1 MKKYVKLILMSLAL
15 CLTLGVMVVGIYSA
29 TSGSSVLS
37 SMVKWNALGVEAEIN
52 AMVSG
57 NNSSDSITNTYH
69 QTISASEANPSGTWS
84 IGSMNFVTTNNSAT
98 GKKTCTPIVIRFS
111 IKNIASDEQVKLY
124 YKFATPPQDIYNLD
138 YTYRIAYGT
147 LGASETWNGTDFF
160 SSSYSGNMTVVNDK
174 TSYTS
179 IEKYSSSSYLDNGET
194 AVFEI
199 SMVVNNLSANISSA
213 SLTPVLTL
221 KSALTPTLDKL
232 KFIANSDGNSYSVAA
247 KSSSITGE
255 VIIPETYEGKP
266 VTSIANSGF
275 ADNSNLTSVIIPN
288 SVTSI
293 GDYAFNKCIG
303 LTSIMIPNSVTS
315 IGVNVFSNCSGLTSI
330 NVSSGNTKYDSRD
343 NCNAIIETASNTLIQ
358 GCKTTIIP
366 DSVISIGV
374 SAFSGCSGLTSITIP
389 NSVTRIGNSAFN
401 KCIGLTSITIP
412 NSVTSIGVNVFS
424 NCSGL
429 TSINVSSGN
438 TKYDSRD
445 NCNAIIETASNT
457 LIQGCKTT
465 IIPDSVIS
473 IGVSAFYGCSG
484 LTSITIPNSV
494 TDIKNRAFSYC
505 DGLTS
510 IIIPDGA
517 TSIGSR
523 TFLYCEKLTKIYIPA
538 SVTTISASG
547 SSNSPFYGCS
557 SSLVIYCAAGSKPT
571 GWGTYWNYYS
581 SSETLTVN
589 WGASEADLY
598 SGILIFTA
606 SSDGNS
612 YSVKGASTA
621 SGDIVIPASIDG
633 KPVTTISSSG
643 FANNTRI
650 TEVVVPEGIREIG
663 SYAFTGCVRL
673 NSINFPNSLTTIGYR
688 AFYNTGLQSVYLGKN
703 ITSIGGCV
711 FSYCPVLRSIQV
723 DAENQKYDSRNNC
736 NAIIETSSNK
746 LMFGCA
752 ISVIPDSVTSIG
764 DYAFSYCYGINSFNI
779 PNNVTS
785 IGNDAFS
792 YCVYLNKITIPG
804 SVLSIGEGAFDHCS
818 SLTDITIEEGVQIV
832 NEYAFTECVELLSL
846 TLPST
851 VTTLGK
857 GAVYGCVKL
866 TNINLPI
873 GITVIS
879 EELFG
884 NCSSLTNV
892 TIPSNVTTIED
903 YAFKNSAISD
913 LSIADTVTTLGAYVF
928 EKCSNLTTIVLPNS
942 ITTIGEG
949 LFSECTS
956 LKNVTFPNSL
966 SMTTNRMFRNCSG
979 LIEITIPNN
988 ITSLADYTFM
998 NCSSLINVNLPSTI
1012 TKLGKDVFYQC
1023 TSLVD
1028 IVIPDSVTN
1037 IGDYLFSGCTNL
1049 MNVTLSSSITRL
1061 SSYMFENCTSLE
1073 SFSIPDSITKIS
1085 NNAFKGCT
1093 SLIKVFIPQ
1102 TVINIT
1108 VVSATYSPFYGCSSG
1123 LKLYCEVASAPIKD
1137 SLIDDGWSKYWN
1149 YYDSTNTLSVTFG
1162 VTRSQYNSL

>member
-57 NNSSDSITNTYH
+57 NNSSDNITNTYH

-84 IGSMNFVTTNNSAT
+84 IGSMNFVTANNSAT
-98 GKKTCTPIVIRFS
+98 GKKSCTPIVIRFS
-111 IKNIASDEQVKLY
+111 IKNTASDEQVKLY
-124 YKFATPPQDIYNLD
+124 YKFSTPPQDIYNLD

-221 KSALTPTLDKL
+221 KSALTPTLEKL
-232 KFIANSDGNSYSVAA
+232 EFIANSDGNSYSVAA

-389 NSVTRIGNSAFN
+389 NSVT
-401 KCIGLTSITIP
+401 
-412 NSVTSIGVNVFS
+412 
-424 NCSGL
+424 
-429 TSINVSSGN
+429 
-438 TKYDSRD
+438 
-445 NCNAIIETASNT
+445 
-457 LIQGCKTT
+457 
-465 IIPDSVIS
+465 
-473 IGVSAFYGCSG
+473 
-484 LTSITIPNSV
+484 
-494 TDIKNRAFSYC
+494 DIKNRAFSYC

-510 IIIPDGA
+510 IIIPDGV

>member
-374 SAFSGCSGLTSITIP
+374 SAFS
-389 NSVTRIGNSAFN
+389 
-401 KCIGLTSITIP
+401 
-412 NSVTSIGVNVFS
+412 
-424 NCSGL
+424 
-429 TSINVSSGN
+429 
-438 TKYDSRD
+438 
-445 NCNAIIETASNT
+445 
-457 LIQGCKTT
+457 
-465 IIPDSVIS
+465 
-473 IGVSAFYGCSG
+473 GCSG

>member
-303 LTSIMIPNSVTS
+303 LTSIM
-315 IGVNVFSNCSGLTSI
+315 
-330 NVSSGNTKYDSRD
+330 
-343 NCNAIIETASNTLIQ
+343 
-358 GCKTTIIP
+358 
-366 DSVISIGV
+366 
-374 SAFSGCSGLTSITIP
+374 
-389 NSVTRIGNSAFN
+389 
-401 KCIGLTSITIP
+401 IP